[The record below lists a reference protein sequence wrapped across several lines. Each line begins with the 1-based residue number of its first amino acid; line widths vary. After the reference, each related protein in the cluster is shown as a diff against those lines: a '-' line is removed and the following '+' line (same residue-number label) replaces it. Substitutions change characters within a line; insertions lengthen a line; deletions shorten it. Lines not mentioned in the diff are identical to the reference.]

1 MINFKITPR
10 KIRFGLVSSISTT
23 IDFCILLTLTSFGF
37 SIIGANF
44 ISTSISFI
52 FSFFASKKY
61 AFKTPDRHIKHEAIK
76 FVIITLFGIWAIQP
90 LLIWLLEPFIR
101 GFGLHGILVVV
112 IAKLIAST
120 ATFIWNYLFYTR
132 LVFRKH

>member
-10 KIRFGLVSSISTT
+10 KIRFGLVSSISTI

-44 ISTSISFI
+44 ISTSISFV

-76 FVIITLFGIWAIQP
+76 FVIITLFGIWVIQP
-90 LLIWLLEPFIR
+90 LLIWPLEPLIR
-101 GFGLHGILVVV
+101 SIGLHGILVVV
-112 IAKLIAST
+112 IAKLVAST